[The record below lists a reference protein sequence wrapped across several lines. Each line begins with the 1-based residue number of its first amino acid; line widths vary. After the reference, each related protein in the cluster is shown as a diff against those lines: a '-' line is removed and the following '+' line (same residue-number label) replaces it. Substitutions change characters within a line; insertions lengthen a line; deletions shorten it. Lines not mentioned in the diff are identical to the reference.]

1 MVMDYCDKPKY
12 NDVRGFRT
20 VKCTIRIEGSC
31 GGITVYMCVCVRV
44 RVVAKQQISTECAV
58 NYFNEIS
65 FKILTLFASVQ
76 NYHFAKIAAEFCI
89 V

>member
-1 MVMDYCDKPKY
+1 M
-12 NDVRGFRT
+12 
-20 VKCTIRIEGSC
+20 KCTIRNEGSC
-31 GGITVYMCVCVRV
+31 GGRAVYMCVRV
-44 RVVAKQQISTECAV
+44 RVRVVPKQQINTECAV

-76 NYHFAKIAAEFCI
+76 NCHFAKIAAEFCI